1 MSDVLVTHGSNFHL
15 NARRFDRNIPN
26 TTTPKSGRQLVFQS
40 EFGTSDHPPP
50 TNRTGL
56 IDGDPNASETSE
68 HRTGVAESINRSD
81 LIDGRFELLSN
92 PDASFATLERFI
104 SNHASKSPETVAHLY
119 INGLH
124 IRRAMALY
132 AEMRRHPRVR
142 VENFGHSGYST
153 YALYQNAEGRVFL
166 TEKHVQ
172 TLASFIEITSDEM
185 LASCM

>member
-1 MSDVLVTHGSNFHL
+1 MSDVRVTHGSNFHL
-15 NARRFDRNIPN
+15 NARRLHLHIPDP
-26 TTTPKSGRQLVFQS
+26 TTPKSGQRVFQS
-40 EFGTSDHPPP
+40 EFGTSDPPPP
-50 TNRTGL
+50 TNRTEL
-56 IDGDPNASETSE
+56 TDGDPNVPETSE
-68 HRTGVAESINRSD
+68 HRTGVAESIHRSD
-81 LIDGRFELLSN
+81 LIDDRFEILSK

-104 SNHASKSPETVAHLY
+104 SNPASKSPKTVAHLY

-142 VENFGHSGYST
+142 VDNFGHSGYST

-166 TEKHVQ
+166 TEKRVQ